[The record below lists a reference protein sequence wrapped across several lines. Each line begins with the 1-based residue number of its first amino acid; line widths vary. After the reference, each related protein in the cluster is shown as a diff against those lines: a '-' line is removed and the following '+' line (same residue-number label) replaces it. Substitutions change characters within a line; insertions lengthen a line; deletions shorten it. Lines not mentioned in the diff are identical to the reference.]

1 MVIGKGQTPVQFAV
15 RWVGTF
21 DGLCVIRLS
30 LIPRRGSWSVLFGR
44 ISGGRGLCFAFT
56 LAVTGAL
63 VLERRREL

>member
-1 MVIGKGQTPVQFAV
+1 MQFAV

-44 ISGGRGLCFAFT
+44 ISGGRAT
-56 LAVTGAL
+56 LFRIYPPLLRGAL

>member
-1 MVIGKGQTPVQFAV
+1 MQFAV